1 MTTLNVTEQ
10 LNAMQH
16 MLLSA
21 PQLSETLR
29 KNACSF
35 WDNQDKVLDAMQAF
49 SDGWFERRHA
59 GTHAALEAAQRMCKA
74 ETPVDLLREYQDWAG
89 GAFQRLAADGMAC
102 QQQWMAVVSS
112 IVPPLVPLRDE
123 QQADTSSVES
133 QDDGPRQGG
142 VTAY

>member
-1 MTTLNVTEQ
+1 MTTVNVSEQ

-74 ETPVDLLREYQDWAG
+74 ETPVDLLREYQDWAN
-89 GAFQRLAADGMAC
+89 GAFQRLTTDGLAC
-102 QQQWMAVVSS
+102 QQQWMAVLGSVA
-112 IVPPLVPLRDE
+112 PPLAPLGNE
-123 QQADTSSVES
+123 KQADMSPVES
-133 QDDGPRQGG
+133 QTTVR
-142 VTAY
+142 AKAA